1 MYVYTT
7 CIHWLKVSVL
17 NKGVCVFAQ
26 CTPGLGVCS
35 FVYLFGYFE
44 CTCHVCIIYICI
56 CICIYMYNYN
66 MQLCRPFDAC
76 NSILNKLHPQ

>member
-1 MYVYTT
+1 MHTLVESLSSQQR
-7 CIHWLKVSVL
+7 C
-17 NKGVCVFAQ
+17 VCVFAQ

-44 CTCHVCIIYICI
+44 CI
-56 CICIYMYNYN
+56 YN